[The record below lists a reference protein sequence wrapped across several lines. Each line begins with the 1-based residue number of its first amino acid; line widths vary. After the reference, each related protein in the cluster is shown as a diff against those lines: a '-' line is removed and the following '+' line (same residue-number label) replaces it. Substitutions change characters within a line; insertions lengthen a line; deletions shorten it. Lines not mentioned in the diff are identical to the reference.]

1 MKSFVGII
9 LFFFSVHL
17 TKAQELFIHNESA
30 SNIPKGVLGI
40 RLFGNSFN
48 EIDVRRNMFA
58 LRWMYGVTPKLSFY
72 LTTTFSNHHG
82 ANLPSDL
89 ITHRHSGSQ
98 TIYYP
103 QQTQKGVTYPLS
115 FNGFHLYTKYRF
127 LTFDDANEHLRIAA
141 FGQWSN
147 VSNAHDE
154 AEPNLLDDTKG
165 YGGGLIVT
173 YLIKRFAVS
182 LTTGFTS
189 PGDYSERVPL
199 FSGSAATTNTTIEYG
214 RSFEYNL
221 SFGYLLYPKKY
232 ISYEQTNWNVYLELN
247 GKSYETAVVSQ
258 DGSNLEVQTEGL
270 TNGYYVE
277 IHPGIQKVISSN
289 LRINLSAGTNI
300 LNTSYTRFYPIFMVS
315 IQRYFYSLKRLK

>member
-9 LFFFSVHL
+9 LFFFGVHL
-17 TKAQELFIHNESA
+17 TMAQELFIHNESA
-30 SNIPKGVLGI
+30 SNTPKGVLGI

-72 LTTTFSNHHG
+72 LTTSFSNHHG
-82 ANLPSDL
+82 ANLPNDL

-98 TIYYP
+98 TIYYS
-103 QQTQKGVTYPLS
+103 QQTQKGVTYPLI

-182 LTTGFTS
+182 LTTGFTL
-189 PGDYSERVPL
+189 PGAYSERLPL

-232 ISYEQTNWNVYLELN
+232 TSYEQTNWNVYLELN

-258 DGSNLEVQTEGL
+258 EGSILEVQTEGL

-289 LRINLSAGTNI
+289 LRIDLSAGTNI
-300 LNTSYTRFYPIFMVS
+300 LNTSYIRLYPIFTVG
-315 IQRYFYSLKRLK
+315 IQRYFYSLNKVK